1 VSRLKSLSIIAW
13 MLYKENRLNSRLKDT
28 CGCMVDIR
36 DISVTWLTTAVVI
49 PILNRVSINKT

>member
-28 CGCMVDIR
+28 CGCMVDIEY
-36 DISVTWLTTAVVI
+36 SVTWLTTAVVI